1 MLACNLVETDQFGW
15 KLPEGKMRRSNL
27 LVFAV
32 IFLMTSMAASLFAG
46 GVIDQGNLMQVREAV
61 WRAWFADDVP
71 TLMRLVP
78 ADVITISAGEKEWK
92 HQAGVFESAAKFH
105 ADGGKL
111 VRIAFPHT
119 ETQRYGNVAILYT
132 TYEVETEMKGKR
144 SVSAGRATEIFVM
157 KDGRW
162 FNSGWHT
169 DAEK

>member
-1 MLACNLVETDQFGW
+1 
-15 KLPEGKMRRSNL
+15 MRRSSVGAAT
-27 LVFAV
+27 LVV
-32 IFLMTSMAASLFAG
+32 IFMFMAGTLHAS

-71 TLMRLVP
+71 TLKRLVP

-92 HQAGVFESAAKFH
+92 HQAGVFSSAAKFH

-132 TYEVETEMKGKR
+132 TYGVETEMKGKR
-144 SVSAGRATEIFVM
+144 TVSAGRATEIFVM
-157 KDGRW
+157 HDGRW

-169 DAEK
+169 DGEK

>member
-1 MLACNLVETDQFGW
+1 MGGGFENGA
-15 KLPEGKMRRSNL
+15 KMRLTRFSMVSFLVVL
-27 LVFAV
+27 L
-32 IFLMTSMAASLFAG
+32 LMAGTLHAS

-71 TLMRLVP
+71 TLKRLVP

-92 HQAGVFESAAKFH
+92 HQAGVFSSAAKFH

-144 SVSAGRATEIFVM
+144 SISAGRATEIFVM

-169 DAEK
+169 DGEK